1 MAQLPKELAEALE
14 QLRVAQKQVADL
26 SNDKNSQNT
35 ALADE
40 DFAKMLVE
48 AEKSLNILAEDIKS
62 GKLRGGNT
70 SMLPKK
76 K

>member
-1 MAQLPKELAEALE
+1 
-14 QLRVAQKQVADL
+14 
-26 SNDKNSQNT
+26 
-35 ALADE
+35 
-40 DFAKMLVE
+40 MLVE